1 MTKDEARAV
10 LLGYCPKGSTVF
22 NVLEHVTASGMTRYI
37 KSYVFEPASWMNSS
51 PRAQK
56 ATPGMTDIFLSG
68 YIATLLDRKR
78 PANRDGVKVVGC
90 GMDMGFD
97 LVYRLSMELYGD
109 GYALNARWL

>member
-1 MTKDEARAV
+1 MTKDEARAA

-37 KSYVFEPASWMNSS
+37 KSYVFEPA
-51 PRAQK
+51 RAQK

-68 YIATLLDRKR
+68 YIARLLGQQR
-78 PANRDGVKVVGC
+78 AHNRDGVKVVGC